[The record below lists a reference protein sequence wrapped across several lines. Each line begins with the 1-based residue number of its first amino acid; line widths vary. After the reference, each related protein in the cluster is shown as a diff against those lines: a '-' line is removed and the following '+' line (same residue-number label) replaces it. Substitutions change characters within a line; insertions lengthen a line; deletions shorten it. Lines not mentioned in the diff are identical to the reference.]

1 MEIKANNIKMH
12 LLIDYYY
19 LQGAPGDV
27 CTRRKSSTSQD
38 MSKLRNCQKLKH
50 QGQGQENKNSKT
62 TSQQIKNIKTFKN
75 KSMLLIKFIQSF
87 QPEIHS
93 SLLKVS

>member
-1 MEIKANNIKMH
+1 M
-12 LLIDYYY
+12 
-19 LQGAPGDV
+19 
-27 CTRRKSSTSQD
+27 CTWRKSSTSQD

-75 KSMLLIKFIQSF
+75 KSMLLIKFIQLF